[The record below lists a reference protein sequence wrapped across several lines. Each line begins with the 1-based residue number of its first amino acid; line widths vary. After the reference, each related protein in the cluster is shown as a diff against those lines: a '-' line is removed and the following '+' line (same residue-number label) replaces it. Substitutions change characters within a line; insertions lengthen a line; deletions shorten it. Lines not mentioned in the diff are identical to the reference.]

1 MTLLL
6 AAAAAPHDVR
16 LSAQSRPVAAGSSTQ
31 ELLAFVTVRYV
42 KVRGAYAERG
52 TIWTADLDAS
62 NRRQLAR
69 GNYPDISPD
78 GRWVAFLDWANRLR
92 IVPTGGGSARVI
104 ARGPLGA
111 GFTWAPHSRQLAVI
125 VGGSLLAIDIG
136 TGRRVRID
144 RDVRIWGVSFSP
156 SGKKIVWARKT
167 GKHRVTLGD
176 VDLFSGS
183 TNGGDHWRLTSDR
196 GSDRPVWGRAGIAF
210 ARFEPFTLLHPP
222 VELWFVRP
230 DGTGERLISGQ
241 NLAPLRGRTT
251 GADC

>member
-1 MTLLL
+1 M
-6 AAAAAPHDVR
+6 
-16 LSAQSRPVAAGSSTQ
+16 
-31 ELLAFVTVRYV
+31 
-42 KVRGAYAERG
+42 
-52 TIWTADLDAS
+52 
-62 NRRQLAR
+62 
-69 GNYPDISPD
+69 
-78 GRWVAFLDWANRLR
+78 
-92 IVPTGGGSARVI
+92 I

-167 GKHRVTLGD
+167 GKPHVTLGD

-230 DGTGERLISGQ
+230 DGTGERMISGQ
-241 NLAPLRGRTT
+241 NLAPFAWSNDGRRLLTYGVSEATAYPYAVDPSTGKTRALLPRARGEVFTDAFSRD
-251 GADC
+251 GRLVLAWDDGQLIQVPWSGGKPRVLARGVDEAADWTR

>member
-1 MTLLL
+1 LRSSIGRTDS
-6 AAAAAPHDVR
+6 ASFR
-16 LSAQSRPVAAGSSTQ
+16 LVAGQ
-31 ELLAFVTVRYV
+31 
-42 KVRGAYAERG
+42 
-52 TIWTADLDAS
+52 
-62 NRRQLAR
+62 
-69 GNYPDISPD
+69 
-78 GRWVAFLDWANRLR
+78 
-92 IVPTGGGSARVI
+92 RVI

-144 RDVRIWGVSFSP
+144 RDVRIWRVSFSP

-167 GKHRVTLGD
+167 GKPHVTLGD

-210 ARFEPFTLLHPP
+210 ARFEPFTLLHRRSSSGSFDP
-222 VELWFVRP
+222 
-230 DGTGERLISGQ
+230 TGRASE
-241 NLAPLRGRTT
+241 
-251 GADC
+251 